1 MAGDADKAR
10 LIAELEAARRGI
22 AEASHALQE
31 AGVEVKRKLNVPKR
45 LGDSYRR
52 QPGIWM
58 GAAALAGFLLSRL
71 PARKKVVYVDRGSG
85 GPTVPPTKFGKIWSV
100 VKVMAN
106 LAKPLVTTLVT
117 ERLAGLAQRM
127 AGQNPG
133 PGEAE
138 GQPAAEDDFDE
149 EADPHS

>member
-22 AEASHALQE
+22 AEASHGLQE
-31 AGVEVKRKLNVPKR
+31 AGAEVKRKLNVPKR

-52 QPGIWM
+52 RPGVWM

-71 PARKKVVYVDRGSG
+71 PIRPKVVYVDRGG
-85 GPTVPPTKFGKIWSV
+85 QAAPAGKFGKIWSV
-100 VKVMAN
+100 VKVAAN

-127 AGQNPG
+127 AGQAPGAEDPGDRPG
-133 PGEAE
+133 P
-138 GQPAAEDDFDE
+138 EDDTFA
-149 EADPHS
+149 EA